1 MRLNAF
7 LIHFVHIFVDFCVIG
22 LHFCMTFCRTKA
34 VTKIRSFGY
43 GLQLEFWVGDGLVRT
58 ELALVV

>member
-1 MRLNAF
+1 
-7 LIHFVHIFVDFCVIG
+7 
-22 LHFCMTFCRTKA
+22 MTFCRTKA

-43 GLQLEFWVGDGLVRT
+43 GLQLEFWVGDGSVRT